1 MTSCRHCPTEQFQN
15 FSHKNQKCRCCSVF
29 QNFEMIGPKNCLIL
43 ESDLNNEPPTYTDCC
58 SAQLMVDIVT
68 DIATVENS
76 LSGMACEHGCHAM
89 LPSTKDIDTLHGL
102 ACDWAQ
108 FTFVAF
114 LDDQPAIKTR
124 YDLAYI
130 RTWATEMM
138 QKIVTFCFMHCCR
151 QHQIYSLE
159 AIQQH
164 VSKV

>member
-1 MTSCRHCPTEQFQN
+1 
-15 FSHKNQKCRCCSVF
+15 
-29 QNFEMIGPKNCLIL
+29 MIGPKNCLVL
-43 ESDLNNEPPTYTDCC
+43 ESVLNTVLPTYIDCC

-68 DIATVENS
+68 DIATVEN
-76 LSGMACEHGCHAM
+76 LLTEMACEHGCHAM
-89 LPSTKDIDTLHGL
+89 LPSTKDIETLHGL

-114 LDDQPAIKTR
+114 LDDKPAIKTK

-130 RTWATEMM
+130 RTWATQMM
-138 QKIVTFCFMHCCR
+138 EKIITFCFMHCSR
-151 QHQIYSLE
+151 QHKLTSLE